1 MAQFLKSIM
10 RSKQKYY
17 ILGSAV
23 VVVLISYF
31 GYESTNIVVETT
43 VVAQGEFIIDV
54 LVPGELRA
62 HQSEIITVP
71 TSIRGELQIVDIVPE
86 GEDVE
91 AGDWLIKFDVANLE
105 NELIDEEEDLVLKK
119 QELDE
124 LLVQIMADSVQ
135 READLE
141 IQRLTFEQKELSFK
155 LAEFQ
160 PENTKRQMQIDM
172 QKAELQLFD
181 KIDQVERS
189 KRDDRRKLRRKLDD
203 IKRQLEDIDEVMEQ
217 IAHATLYAPIPG
229 LVVYKKRRTGQTEER
244 IKRGDT
250 VHRRQELIELPD
262 MREMLVRTS
271 VNEVDISK
279 IKLKQEVIITL
290 DATSDVFYG
299 TISYIAKL
307 AKRESTSLGNSIKV
321 FEVEVA
327 IENTDESLLK
337 PGMSATCK
345 IITDRLE
352 NATFVPIQS
361 VFEDEEANTFVY
373 VKNGLGYDRTVVKVG
388 QKNSTFITIVEGLE
402 AGQLITLL
410 DPTMTLLQIGK
421 DVKDEGVV
429 QVTPQQPSSQGAPNM
444 QQMYREMYRRG
455 GMGSRGRGGDASH

>member
-17 ILGSAV
+17 ILGSAVV

-71 TSIRGELQIVDIVPE
+71 TSIRGELQIVDIVHE

-91 AGDWLIKFDVANLE
+91 AGEWLIKFDVANLE

-172 QKAELQLFD
+172 QKAELQLLN
-181 KIDQVERS
+181 KIADVERA
-189 KRDDRRKLRRKLDD
+189 KRNDQRTLRSNLDD
-203 IKRQLEDIDEVMEQ
+203 LKRQREDIDEVKEQ
-217 IAHATLYAPIPG
+217 IA
-229 LVVYKKRRTGQTEER
+229 
-244 IKRGDT
+244 
-250 VHRRQELIELPD
+250 QELI
-262 MREMLVRTS
+262 
-271 VNEVDISK
+271 
-279 IKLKQEVIITL
+279 
-290 DATSDVFYG
+290 DAPILGPVVW
-299 TISYIAKL
+299 TIWSN
-307 AKRESTSLGNSIKV
+307 RSI
-321 FEVEVA
+321 
-327 IENTDESLLK
+327 
-337 PGMSATCK
+337 
-345 IITDRLE
+345 
-352 NATFVPIQS
+352 
-361 VFEDEEANTFVY
+361 
-373 VKNGLGYDRTVVKVG
+373 
-388 QKNSTFITIVEGLE
+388 
-402 AGQLITLL
+402 
-410 DPTMTLLQIGK
+410 
-421 DVKDEGVV
+421 
-429 QVTPQQPSSQGAPNM
+429 
-444 QQMYREMYRRG
+444 
-455 GMGSRGRGGDASH
+455 